1 MNINIRFNEDEPTT
15 IRINSDESLEAVKIQ
30 VNDDLKIP
38 SEESRLIYKIEEL
51 EYNSKS
57 IKRYILDKD
66 MWEIKMVF

>member
-15 IRINSDESLEAVKIQ
+15 IRINADESLEALKIQ
-30 VNDDLKIP
+30 VSDDLKIL

-51 EYNSKS
+51 ENNSKS
-57 IKRYILDKD
+57 IKRHILDKD